1 MRSKATNILQLI
13 IIITGVFYI
22 ITGIFFFISP
32 LVFGRFFS
40 INITDDWFESIKYEA
55 FIAPL
60 FFLSRGFASILFSVG
75 LSMILPLFDPLRYR
89 GLIYFTGIVFPVMS
103 SYLLL
108 TNGIILGHFVLTLF
122 GLFYLFILVIT
133 VIGLMITRKDA
144 KEGIE

>member
-60 FFLSRGFASILFSVG
+60 FFLSRGFASVLFSVG